1 MREQW
6 ARRLALSSGVLLVAI
21 AAALA
26 AWHNRAP
33 NPDNAIATAPPR
45 EPQPAAKNM
54 LERGGALYREHG
66 CARCHAI
73 AGVGN
78 PRSPLDGVGLRHDAA
93 QLRQWITADAA
104 VAQALSTRTRT
115 VKSQYAALP
124 TADLDALVIY
134 LQSLPPP

>member
-1 MREQW
+1 MRERW

-33 NPDNAIATAPPR
+33 NADNAVASAPPS
-45 EPQPAAKNM
+45 QPVANDA
-54 LERGGALYREHG
+54 LEHGGALYREHG

-104 VAQALSTRTRT
+104 IAETLSTRTRT

-124 TADLDALVIY
+124 PADLDALVIY
-134 LQSLPPP
+134 LQSLPTP